1 MKQGSALAEAAKLN
15 RRAGGAAASIAT
27 TATTATSTSSEA
39 LLATSG
45 VTVTARRSDT
55 SASKLRRVSDRPQAN
70 SAAQARRDQ
79 GARQGVAQR
88 VSAGKERGRQALA
101 RCPPP

>member
-1 MKQGSALAEAAKLN
+1 MKQGSELAEAAKLN

-27 TATTATSTSSEA
+27 TATPTSSKA

-45 VTVTARRSDT
+45 VTATARRIDT
-55 SASKLRRVSDRPQAN
+55 SASNLRRVSDRPQAN

-88 VSAGKERGRQALA
+88 VSAGKERGRQAPSSL
-101 RCPPP
+101 PP